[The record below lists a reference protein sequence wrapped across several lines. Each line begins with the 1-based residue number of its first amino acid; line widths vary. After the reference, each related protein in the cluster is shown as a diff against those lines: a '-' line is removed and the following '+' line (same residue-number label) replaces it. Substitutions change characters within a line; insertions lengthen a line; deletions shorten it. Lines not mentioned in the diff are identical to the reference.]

1 MNISAMELLT
11 GLTGTTAGPAV
22 KAAAPGGFLA
32 LLNAPGGGAAQTTG
46 AAQPLLA
53 PIPAEGAAQAG
64 PTPPLLPVP
73 AQGDANLLL
82 LAETPPPASPAE
94 AIAAAL
100 KSFLAR
106 PGTGQAEGTGAGR
119 PSNGTATAAVAAVLV
134 VTPRTAVEGTTIQ
147 LTGELPDAQASTTA
161 PLIAAVDPA
170 SLSAEAEVQP
180 DAASTAEKG
189 STGAELGTAG
199 QPGAM
204 PPFAPVPQEA
214 ATPPRQALHAG
225 AQSAG
230 KSPETPSAVD
240 TPALSNPMPGTADS
254 RATAT
259 DFGNAPQP
267 RAEAP
272 ALGAAFADQ
281 LRNASADAGPGSSL
295 PAGTPHLPTTGAPRE
310 AMPLQHAGV
319 MPLASHEP
327 TTIPAR
333 SGQIGNR
340 VGIEIAR
347 RVSAGGD
354 ELLIRLDPA
363 EMGRVEVRMSFD
375 ERGSLRAVVA
385 ADSPVALDMLRRE
398 SAELGRALNDAGIRS
413 DAQSFRFD
421 SRSGD
426 SQQSWHRSQQGGAG
440 AGNSQTADASDLDE
454 AEVVHRPLRGS
465 GQVDLMA

>member
-22 KAAAPGGFLA
+22 KAAAPDGFLA
-32 LLNAPGGGAAQTTG
+32 LLNAPGGADGAQSLVSA
-46 AAQPLLA
+46 
-53 PIPAEGAAQAG
+53 IPTEGASQAG
-64 PTPPLLPVP
+64 ATPPLLPVP

-100 KSFLAR
+100 KSFLAQ
-106 PGTGQAEGTGAGR
+106 PGASHTEGTGAGKQ
-119 PSNGTATAAVAAVLV
+119 SKGAAMAGVLAVPVVAPPTGGA
-134 VTPRTAVEGTTIQ
+134 AIQ
-147 LTGELPDAQASTTA
+147 LTGELRDAQASTA
-161 PLIAAVDPA
+161 VPLTAAVDTA
-170 SLSAEAEVQP
+170 ALSPETEVQS
-180 DAASTAEKG
+180 DTVSTAEQG
-189 STGAELGTAG
+189 SAGAEPGTAG
-199 QPGAM
+199 QPDM
-204 PPFAPVPQEA
+204 TPPFPPPPQEA
-214 ATPPRQALHAG
+214 ATPPRQPRHDGERA
-225 AQSAG
+225 AG
-230 KSPETPSAVD
+230 KSPETPTAVD
-240 TPALSNPMPGTADS
+240 MRAPSNPLPSAADSRTTATDSGSAAQSRAETPALGT
-254 RATAT
+254 T
-259 DFGNAPQP
+259 
-267 RAEAP
+267 
-272 ALGAAFADQ
+272 FADQ
-281 LRNASADAGPGSSL
+281 LRSASGDAAPGGSL
-295 PAGTPHLPTTGAPRE
+295 PAGTPHLPATGALRE
-310 AMPLQHAGV
+310 ATPVQHAGV
-319 MPLASHEP
+319 VPSASHEP

-333 SGQIGNR
+333 PGQIGNR

-375 ERGSLRAVVA
+375 ERGSLRAIVA
-385 ADSPVALDMLRRE
+385 ADSPAALDMLRRE

-426 SQQSWHRSQQGGAG
+426 SQQSWHRSQQGGANN
-440 AGNSQTADASDLDE
+440 GNSQTADASEFDE